1 MLLYRFLSALVI
13 VPVSLAAIWFGD
25 PWFSMLI
32 ALAALLGAFEFY
44 RMVGRAGGHPFLILG
59 LVLTLAF
66 VLNAHFL
73 SPVAL
78 PLLLTMTIIAPLICV
93 VLRQGPARAFQDWAW
108 TVGGILYMGWLLSYF
123 VLLRGLAQGREWTI
137 LAVFATFACDTA
149 AYFVGRAWGRHKL
162 APAISPGKTW
172 EGAVG
177 GLLGAVV
184 ATVALDLILG
194 LSQGYLRACILGLII
209 GVFAQLGDLAESLLK
224 RSTGVK
230 DASRLIP
237 GHGGMLDRLDSI
249 VFTGVIVYYYVLFI

>member
-25 PWFSMLI
+25 PWFSTVV
-32 ALAALLGAFEFY
+32 AVAALVGAFEFY
-44 RMVGRAGGHPFLILG
+44 QMVGHTGGRPFVILG

-66 VLNAHFL
+66 VLNAHFV

-78 PLLLTMTIIAPLICV
+78 PLLLTLTVIAPLIGV

-108 TVGGILYMGWLLSYF
+108 TAGGVLYMGWLLSYL
-123 VLLRGLAQGREWTI
+123 VLLRGLPQGREWTI
-137 LAVFATFACDTA
+137 LAVFATFASDTA

-177 GLLGAVV
+177 GLLGTVV
-184 ATVALDLILG
+184 ATVALDLLLG
-194 LSQGYLRACILGLII
+194 LSQGYLRAIVLGLVIS
-209 GVFAQLGDLAESLLK
+209 VFAQLGDLAESLLK

-230 DASRLIP
+230 DAGRLIP
-237 GHGGMLDRLDSI
+237 GHGGILDRLDSI
-249 VFTGVIVYYYVLFI
+249 VFTGVVVYYYALFM